1 MRTHSKGGSMNT
13 SMLIV
18 SLICIL
24 VFIEPPFECEYQ
36 YAHCFAD
43 LPDGTRGLQWQGVRG
58 CPSAIGSTDFP
69 SGARHA
75 CNTGRR
81 DASTGG
87 AVRGGSTDGHQH
99 GCENVCSEGHERK
112 RSLVCILGDYQTH
125 GRRRSPKPS
134 RSGG

>member
-1 MRTHSKGGSMNT
+1 MTARDLHNYESRNSSTRVMPELLEALQHWAPHWSFICLQGRHENT
-13 SMLIV
+13 LKRR
-18 SLICIL
+18 
-24 VFIEPPFECEYQ
+24 FDEYQ

-43 LPDGTRGLQWQGVRG
+43 LPDRTRGLQWQGVRG
-58 CPSAIGSTDFP
+58 CLSAIGSTKFL

-81 DASTGG
+81 DASAGG

-112 RSLVCILGDYQTH
+112 PSL
-125 GRRRSPKPS
+125 
-134 RSGG
+134 